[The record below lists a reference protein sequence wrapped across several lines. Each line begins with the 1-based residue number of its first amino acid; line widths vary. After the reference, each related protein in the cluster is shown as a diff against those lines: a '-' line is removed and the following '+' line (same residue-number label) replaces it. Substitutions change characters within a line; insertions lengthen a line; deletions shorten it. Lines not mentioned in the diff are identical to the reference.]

1 MIRPE
6 PKKDQQSEPQQTQTP
21 EPQSATG
28 QTQDQQQPAL
38 LITDYASL

>member
-6 PKKDQQSEPQQTQTP
+6 PKKDQQAETHQTQTP
-21 EPQSATG
+21 EPQAAAHQSP
-28 QTQDQQQPAL
+28 DQQPTP